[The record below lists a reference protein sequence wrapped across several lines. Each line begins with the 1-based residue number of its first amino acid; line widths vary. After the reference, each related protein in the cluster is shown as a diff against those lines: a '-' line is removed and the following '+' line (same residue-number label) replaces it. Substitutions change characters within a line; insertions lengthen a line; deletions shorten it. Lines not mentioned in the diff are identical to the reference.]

1 MQLNWH
7 VYVATHARA
16 CLRSVTTTVKEAMLL
31 ASNLG
36 LKTSKAC
43 GRLEGVKCCL
53 LHHPKIQRGLGYE
66 VTLLDRTSEI
76 KASTGSADPF

>member
-7 VYVATHARA
+7 VYVATHARHARA

-43 GRLEGVKCCL
+43 GRL
-53 LHHPKIQRGLGYE
+53 GLKVSSAAYYI
-66 VTLLDRTSEI
+66 TLKFSLDW
-76 KASTGSADPF
+76 